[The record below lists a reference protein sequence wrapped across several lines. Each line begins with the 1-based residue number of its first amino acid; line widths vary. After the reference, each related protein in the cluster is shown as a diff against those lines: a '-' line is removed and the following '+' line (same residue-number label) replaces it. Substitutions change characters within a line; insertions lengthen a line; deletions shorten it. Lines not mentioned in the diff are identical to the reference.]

1 IDHYDKDDL
10 RKLTT
15 TYIKGIYDGQTYT
28 TSPLSSLIDVDGYP
42 YRYLSDFTSSDNYK
56 SSWSYKLKDVV
67 YRDMTTNLLYER
79 PRIIEILHVD
89 NDTDETIQTDIH
101 HKRIYDTDGY
111 DILSRANEE
120 LKYYHEE

>member
-1 IDHYDKDDL
+1 RFTDHEGYYYRPTPSQGGEQTVTIKRGSANSIILRYDTPRTITIDHYDKDDL

-67 YRDMTTNLLYER
+67 
-79 PRIIEILHVD
+79 
-89 NDTDETIQTDIH
+89 
-101 HKRIYDTDGY
+101 
-111 DILSRANEE
+111 
-120 LKYYHEE
+120 